1 MEIYVVSNSENI
13 ELVKFTAGVVG
24 TLLYFCIVLALWRI
38 LWCATYQLTT
48 PVMKVT
54 GLTAYWIV
62 WVIMLAAWLALN
74 KDPLFNTASMRF
86 GILAGMIIAG
96 VICIMIAIEIL
107 IRAYMHKQD
116 DHHEEVLM

>member
-1 MEIYVVSNSENI
+1 METYIITSSENM

-62 WVIMLAAWLALN
+62 WVIMLAVWLAL
-74 KDPLFNTASMRF
+74 DPLFTDASILL
-86 GILAGMIIAG
+86 GVLAGMIIAAI
-96 VICIMIAIEIL
+96 ICIMIAIEIL
-107 IRAYMHKQD
+107 IRAYMHERQD
-116 DHHEEVLM
+116 EHHEEVFT